1 MTLIDEIKDRIFR
14 QSKVQ
19 IALIKI
25 LFILRLKANEENLI
39 YKTRDIY
46 NVKTKIKRD
55 ILDDLFFVQALMKQ
69 LKRND

>member
-1 MTLIDEIKDRIFR
+1 MSPRDMTLIDEIKDQIFR

-19 IALIKI
+19 IVSIKI

-46 NVKTKIKRD
+46 NVKTKIERD
-55 ILDDLFFVQALMKQ
+55 TLDDLFLVQALMK
-69 LKRND
+69 